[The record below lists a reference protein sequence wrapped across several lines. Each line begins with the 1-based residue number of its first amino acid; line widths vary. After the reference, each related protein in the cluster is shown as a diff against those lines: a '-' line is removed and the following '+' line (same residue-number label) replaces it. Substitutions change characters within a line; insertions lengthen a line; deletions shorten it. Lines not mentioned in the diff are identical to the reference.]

1 MKKNKRI
8 VLSIL
13 LILLA
18 IILLHNVAYAES
30 ITAEQIVTS
39 TDGSIDYV
47 LKGLNLEEGAS
58 YQWAIE
64 KTQNATIENWYDVLN
79 PDYASGTI
87 RISILATNNNQ
98 LSVLKS
104 TDTGYLTIRKVGET
118 SNILSNY
125 KIDLMLP
132 LLKAYTIQ
140 KSSWYGSAPTNGAYE
155 VTTIYG
161 INSNNVSFT
170 WEKITDANVVNNYID
185 NNHDLSGLP
194 LKGRESIPSLTDTT
208 WKSMHSKFSSI
219 YQTLGEIN
227 NNELPTEDG
236 LYYLWLQGSDTDV
249 KTVYGQAIIE
259 VGTVSKIT
267 STTDDGKNA
276 TEGNNE
282 NKETPKKEQETPTTG
297 KTDPTIASKI
307 LPNTGVSIAII
318 GTILL
323 VIVLGIGALA
333 KYYTYKDIK

>member
-8 VLSIL
+8 VLMIL
-13 LILLA
+13 LILVA
-18 IILLHNVAYAES
+18 IISLHNVAYAES
-30 ITAEQIVTS
+30 VTAEQSVTS
-39 TDGSIDYV
+39 TDGSIDYA

-104 TDTGYLTIRKVGET
+104 TDTGYLTIKKVGET
-118 SNILSNY
+118 TNILSDY
-125 KIDLMLP
+125 KLDLALP
-132 LLKAYTIQ
+132 LLKAYTIE
-140 KSSWYGSAPTNGAYE
+140 KNVWYGSAPTNPAYD
-155 VTTIYG
+155 VTAVYG
-161 INSNNVSFT
+161 INAKNISFT
-170 WEKITDANVVNNYID
+170 WEKIIDANVVNNYID

-194 LKGRESIPSLTDTT
+194 LKGKEDIPSLTDTS
-208 WKSMHSKFSSI
+208 WKSIPNNDAFNKSKGSMQ
-219 YQTLGEIN
+219 YNQ
-227 NNELPTEDG
+227 LPTEDG

-249 KTVYGQAIIE
+249 KTVYGQAIVE
-259 VGTVSKIT
+259 VGTVTKIT
-267 STTDDGKNA
+267 STTDDGKNE

-282 NKETPKKEQETPTTG
+282 NKETPKTEQQTPTAG
-297 KTDPTIASKI
+297 KTDPTTANKI
-307 LPNTGVSIAII
+307 LPNTGISMTII
-318 GTILL
+318 GVILL
-323 VIVLGIGALA
+323 IIVLGVAGAS

>member
-8 VLSIL
+8 VLMIL

-30 ITAEQIVTS
+30 VTAEQIVTS

-125 KIDLMLP
+125 KIDLTLP
-132 LLKAYTIQ
+132 LLKSYTIE
-140 KSSWYGSAPTNGAYE
+140 KNVWYGTALTNPAYD
-155 VTTIYG
+155 VTAVYG
-161 INSNNVSFT
+161 INAKNISFT

-194 LKGRESIPSLTDTT
+194 LKGKEDIPSLTDTS
-208 WKSMHSKFSSI
+208 WKSIPNNDAFNKSKGSMQ
-219 YQTLGEIN
+219 YNQ
-227 NNELPTEDG
+227 LPTEDG

-259 VGTVSKIT
+259 VGTVTKIT
-267 STTDDGKNA
+267 STTNQENDNEDLDPA
-276 TEGNNE
+276 QNNSE
-282 NKETPKKEQETPTTG
+282 DLTTG
-297 KTDPTIASKI
+297 KTDPTVASKI

-323 VIVLGIGALA
+323 VIILGIGASA
-333 KYYTYKDIK
+333 KYYTYKDVK